1 MTRFRHSTFAL
12 IATAALLPCVAV
24 IAATTPTASPAPIL
38 AQVPP
43 TAATPAAQ
51 LAHPGATAQAFDYAL
66 LKGQARWLANS
77 AYQPPKNTLPDSL
90 AKLTYDQYQN
100 IRSRA
105 DHALWAD
112 DLLEFRIQ
120 FFHTGRSFSESVRMY
135 EVQNGQ
141 AREITY
147 DPAMFD
153 FERSGLEPQSLRGI
167 GGFAGF
173 RIQSTTNWKADISAF
188 LGASYFR
195 AVGDTRQYG
204 LSARGVAVDTAL
216 NRPEEFPRF
225 IAFWFE
231 KPAKGSGAVTI
242 YALMDSASLT
252 GAYRFVINPG
262 ATQIMDVDA
271 ALYPRKAIE
280 RLGIAPLTSM
290 FQNGENDR
298 RVSNDWRPEIHDSD
312 GLSMWTGNGEW
323 IWRPLMNPSQLRV
336 NSFFDDNPRGFGL
349 LLRDRVWDHYQDDN
363 VYYDRRPSLW
373 VEPRTGPNGG
383 WGKGAVQLVEIPTI
397 DETFDNIVAY
407 WNPKEAVKPGQELL
421 FGYKL
426 YWGSQ
431 MPFTPPLAQV
441 VATRTG
447 IGGTVGQKRKYFSWH
462 FTVDFAGGDLPG
474 LSRDADVDAVITTS
488 RGTLEHVTAHAVPEF
503 GGYRALFDV
512 KLTDDSLEP
521 LDLRAFLRIRGRP
534 LTETWIYQW
543 VPPSLKERKAAMQ

>member
-1 MTRFRHSTFAL
+1 MIRFRCSIYALAASALQFAMTPCL
-12 IATAALLPCVAV
+12 AVEAAAVPPTPHVTAALPS
-24 IAATTPTASPAPIL
+24 AT
-38 AQVPP
+38 
-43 TAATPAAQ
+43 
-51 LAHPGATAQAFDYAL
+51 FDYAL
-66 LKGQARWLANS
+66 LKGQARWLAS
-77 AYQPPKNTLPDSL
+77 STYQPAKNSLSDSL
-90 AKLTYDQYQN
+90 TRLSYDQYQN
-100 IRSRA
+100 IRSRPER
-105 DHALWAD
+105 ALWAD
-112 DLLEFRIQ
+112 DLLDFRIQ

-135 EVQNGQ
+135 EVRNGQ
-141 AREITY
+141 AREIGY

-153 FERSGLEPQSLRGI
+153 FDRSGLDPATLRDK

-173 RIQSTTNWKADISAF
+173 RIQSTTNWKADIAAF

-204 LSARGVAVDTAL
+204 LSARGAAVDTAM

-225 IAFWFE
+225 VAFWFE
-231 KPAKGSGAVTI
+231 RPTKNSGTVTL
-242 YALMDSASLT
+242 YALMDSPSLT

-271 ALYPRKAIE
+271 ALYPRKTIE

-312 GLSMWTGNGEW
+312 GLSIWAGNGEW
-323 IWRPLMNPSQLRV
+323 IWRPLMNPAQLRV
-336 NSFFDDNPRGFGL
+336 NSFIDENPRGFGL
-349 LLRDRVWDHYQDDN
+349 LLRDRLWDHYQDDN

-373 VEPRTGPNGG
+373 IEPRNGPNGN
-383 WGKGAVQLVEIPTI
+383 WGKGAVQLVEIPTV

-407 WNPKEAVKPGQELL
+407 WNPKEPVKPGQELL
-421 FGYKL
+421 FGYRM
-426 YWGSQ
+426 YWGTQ
-431 MPFTPPLAQV
+431 MPATPPLAQT

-447 IGGTVGQKRKYFSWH
+447 IGGTVGQKRNYFSWH

-474 LSRDADVDAVITTS
+474 LSRDADVDAIITTS

-503 GGYRALFDV
+503 SGYRALFDV
-512 KLTDDSLEP
+512 KLTDESLEP
-521 LDLRAFLRIRGRP
+521 VDLRLFLRIRGRA